1 MHQDSLLK
9 RNWVRGSAVI
19 ATAAL
24 SLALAVPAQAAPL
37 TGVKDAKANN
47 NVVTVTFQ
55 QGDHEVTGKI
65 TFLED
70 DIFRYNVDPSGEFS
84 EYAKPKS
91 DAHKAKIQAQP
102 DSSSKY
108 GKPGATVSEA
118 DGKIVITS
126 GETTIEFAKD
136 SALMTVKR
144 GGNVVMEESSP
155 LDLDKSG
162 TVQTLKK
169 HAGEDFFGGGTQN
182 GRFIHTGNTINIAN
196 ESNWVDGGVASPN
209 PFYWSDNGYGVVRN
223 TFADGK
229 YDFGATDGEKT
240 IAKHNENELDA
251 YYFVA
256 DAKEGK
262 ATAPIAQDLLRD
274 YFQVTGNPVLLP
286 EYAFYVGHL
295 NAWNRDMWSSEA
307 QSGYGKWQIKGS
319 EPADTGTGKVQYERG
334 GTGTSMQSSSHVES
348 LNGHGATEQGE
359 NIPEGTDF
367 PKEFSAQSR
376 LDNYLE
382 NDMPLG
388 YFLPNDGY
396 GAGYGVNGFG
406 KTGGVDPN
414 TGESS
419 AERLA
424 AVAANVA
431 NLEEFTNYANSK
443 GVATGLWTQS
453 QLSPDS
459 NPDTQWQLLRDFKQE
474 VNKGGVTT
482 LKTDVAWV
490 GHGYSMALDGVK
502 TAYDVITED
511 ASFRPNI
518 ISLDGW
524 AGTQRFA
531 GIWTGDQTGGNW
543 EYIRFHI
550 PTFIGQSLSGNPN
563 AGSDMDGI
571 FGGQPVIATRDYQ
584 WKTFAP
590 LMLDMDGWG
599 SYVKAP
605 QTHGDPYTGISRM
618 YLKLKSQLLP
628 YIYTSAA
635 SAANIDTGNDDT
647 GLPMIRAILLSDE
660 SEYAQSTKTQ
670 YEYTFG
676 DSFLVAPVYQN
687 TDGDEANG
695 GIGDGNDVRNGI
707 YLPGDENDIWIDYF
721 TGDQYRGGQVL
732 NNFDAPL
739 WKLPLFVKANA
750 IVPMYEPNDNPED
763 IDRTKREV
771 EFFATFGT
779 GEYTLFED
787 TGTYVENKSDSSNA
801 EYGKEDNISYGTNV
815 KTKFTSEAKDGKAT
829 FTAGKSEGSYE
840 GYDSNRTTVFTVNVS
855 AEPKS
860 VVAKNGDAKL
870 EIKKVATLDEF
881 KKTEP
886 TDGTAIYFFE
896 QAPNLN
902 YGATAESE
910 AVRNEGFSEQ
920 KIVTTPKLHVKF
932 AKTDVNKNEQ
942 TLEVDG
948 FVNKGELPGNTLDK
962 NLKVPTNL
970 AAPEDGL
977 TPTSI
982 KLTWDKVEGATSYDI
997 EIDGMINNIP
1007 SGDTVEFNVTD
1018 LPYNTEHEFKIRTR
1032 TATGF
1037 SEWSEPLKVKTLEDP
1052 WRNAPKPVSVDWK
1065 GGEQWGKLDLAFD
1078 HDDKSGSNF
1087 HSSNGNEAIGMPM
1100 TIDYGKTYNLDKFV
1114 YTPRQDNGG
1123 NGNVAKMKVEISLD
1137 GAHWVDL
1144 GVQEWD
1150 NKGEGKMLPKTVDLQ
1165 GKSARYLRLTV
1176 QESTGGFFS
1185 ATELALYK
1193 VDKTE
1198 GSDTGSLKAP
1208 GTVGSEDE
1216 NHLPNCYGRENRGT
1230 GTTDWDSHVAQSNAD
1245 YNLNNAYDVYD
1256 MSFTMSKLDG
1266 GTKKDGKV
1274 AGTISVV
1281 PEKASVKAGETITVA
1296 VKVQGGKNVNAM
1308 GALVKYPVADFDFVS
1323 NSLKTAESAKGM
1335 ESHSGMHTFGEPTNS
1350 VNIALANKGDKDLWN
1365 GSEDIATFQLTA
1377 KKDCEVKLESEAWL
1391 IGPKQDFITAD
1402 ANPAPQIMEL
1412 KEDAFNISVTNEGY
1426 PTDDGHN
1433 VEKLVQ
1439 QNSFA
1444 GLFNDKDND
1453 REFEFKWFLNAETF
1467 DQKVGLPANLTFE
1480 LKEPRTLKNVELYNG
1495 AKTSN
1500 GSINSLEA
1508 VITFEDGTTQ
1518 EFKDGDFAT
1527 NQPMYD
1533 FVISEANKAKKVAK
1547 VEIKP
1552 LTSTGTATGIENP
1565 NNRMLT
1571 IGEINFNYVEGEEP
1585 QEELEEV
1592 AQKSFNI
1599 TMTNDVLT
1607 TDDGTNV
1614 EKLVESKKYDGLF
1627 NNDEESN
1634 DFEFKWDVAGNHQD
1648 GKLPEYVKLPTTMHF
1663 ELKEPMVLR
1672 DVQVLNRKESNGS
1685 INSMEAVITYTD
1697 GSTTEFKDGDFAK
1710 KQDIY
1715 TLTAEKGKKVKS
1727 IDITPLTSDGTAS
1740 GYQGDAAKNRMLTL
1754 REINFH
1760 YAESDQ
1766 KPEVPEQVDKSKLQ
1780 AKYDELKGKA
1790 NDGYT
1795 EDSWSAFQKALDD
1808 AKAVLDNKDAKQP
1821 EVDAALK
1828 ALTDAN
1834 DGLTKPEAPEAD
1846 KSKLQAKYDELK
1858 GKAND
1863 GYTAESWDAF
1873 QKALA
1878 DAEAVLDNKDAKQAE
1893 VDAALDA
1900 LVKANDGL
1908 VKAEDPDQGG
1918 NGGNGGNTGN
1928 GGQGNQ
1934 GGNSG
1939 NAGGSNGGSGLPQ
1952 TGDPAAMAVAGTG
1965 IIGSV
1970 TAAIG
1975 AFFHRRRR
1983 DQ

>member
-1 MHQDSLLK
+1 MHHSSILK

-19 ATAAL
+19 ASAAL

-37 TGVKDAKANN
+37 TGVKDAKADK
-47 NVVTVTFQ
+47 NVVTVTFR
-55 QGDHEVTGKI
+55 QGDDEVTGRI

-84 EYAKPKS
+84 EYAEPKS
-91 DAHKAKIQAQP
+91 EAHKARIQAQP

-108 GKPGATVSEA
+108 NHPDAQVKAEG
-118 DGKIVITS
+118 DRFVITS
-126 GETTIEFAKD
+126 GDTTIEFAKD

-144 GGNVVMEESSP
+144 GGKVVMEETSP
-155 LDLDKSG
+155 LDVDKAG

-169 HAGEDFFGGGTQN
+169 HDGEDFFGGGTQN
-182 GRFIHTGNTINIAN
+182 GRFIHTGTTINIAN

-209 PFYWSDNGYGVVRN
+209 PFYWSDNGYGVMRN
-223 TFADGK
+223 TFADGS
-229 YDFGATDGEKT
+229 YDFGATDAGVT
-240 IAKHNENELDA
+240 TARHNENELDA

-262 ATAPIAQDLLRD
+262 ATAPIAQDLLQD

-307 QSGYGKWQIKGS
+307 KDGYGKWQIKGS
-319 EPADTGTGKVQYERG
+319 EPAGAGTGKVQYEKG
-334 GTGTSMQSSSHVES
+334 GTGTSMQPGSHVES

-382 NDMPLG
+382 NDMSLG

-406 KTGGVDPN
+406 KTGGVNDDG
-414 TGESS
+414 TSS

-424 AVAANVA
+424 AVAANVQ
-431 NLEEFTNYANSK
+431 NLKEFTDYANGK

-459 NPDTQWQLLRDFKQE
+459 NPDTQWQLLRDFKAE
-474 VNKGGVTT
+474 VNTGGVTT

-490 GHGYSMALDGVK
+490 GNGYSMALDGVK
-502 TAYDVITED
+502 TAYDIITED
-511 ASFRPNI
+511 VNFRPNI

-550 PTFIGQSLSGNPN
+550 PTYIGQSLSGNPN
-563 AGSDMDGI
+563 IGSDMDGI

-584 WKTFAP
+584 WKTFTP

-599 SYVKAP
+599 SHVKSP

-635 SAANIDTGNDDT
+635 SAANINTGNGDT
-647 GLPMIRAILLSDE
+647 GLPMIRAILLNDDSA
-660 SEYAQSTKTQ
+660 YAQSTKTQ

-676 DSFLVAPVYQN
+676 GSFLVAPVYQN
-687 TDGDEANG
+687 TDGDAANG
-695 GIGDGNDVRNGI
+695 GIGDGNDLRNGI
-707 YLPGDENDIWIDYF
+707 YLPNYGTEEEPTIWIDYF

-732 NNFDAPL
+732 NNFNAPL

-771 EFFATFGT
+771 EFFATSGK

-787 TGTYVENKSDSSNA
+787 TGTYIENKSDSSNEA
-801 EYGKEDNISYGTNV
+801 YGKEDNIDYGKSV
-815 KTKFTSEAKDGKAT
+815 KTTFTSEADAKSGTAT
-829 FTAGKSEGSYE
+829 FKAGKSEGAYD

-855 AEPKS
+855 KEPES
-860 VVAKNGDAKL
+860 VVAKNGDKEL
-870 EIKKVATLDEF
+870 TVEKVDSFDAF
-881 KKTEP
+881 KKAEP
-886 TDGTAIYFFE
+886 AEGKAVYFYE
-896 QAPNLN
+896 QTPNLN

-910 AVRNEGFSEQ
+910 QVRNEDFSKQ
-920 KIVTTPKLHVKF
+920 PINTTPKLHVKF
-932 AKTDVNKNEQ
+932 AKTDVNSSEQ
-942 TLEVDG
+942 TLEVKG
-948 FVNKGELPGNTLDK
+948 FENKGELPGNTLDK
-962 NLKVPTNL
+962 NLKAPANL

-982 KLTWDKVEGATSYDI
+982 KLTWDKVEGATAYDI
-997 EIDGMINNIP
+997 EIDGMVNNIP

-1032 TATGF
+1032 TATGY
-1037 SEWSEPLKVKTLEDP
+1037 SEWSAPLKVKTLEDP
-1052 WRNAPKPVSVDWK
+1052 WRNAPKPVHVDWE
-1065 GGEQWGKLDLAFD
+1065 GGEKWGKLDLAFD
-1078 HDDKSGSNF
+1078 HDDKSGSSF
-1087 HSSNGNEAIGMPM
+1087 HSTDSVIGMPM
-1100 TIDYGKTYNLDKFV
+1100 TIDYGKTYSLDKFV

-1123 NGNVAKMKVEISLD
+1123 NGNVSKMKVEISLD
-1137 GAHWVDL
+1137 GANWTDL
-1144 GVQEWD
+1144 GVQTWD
-1150 NKGEGKMLPKTVDLQ
+1150 NKGEGKMQPKTVDLN

-1176 QESTGGFFS
+1176 EESTGGFFS

-1193 VDKTE
+1193 ADKTE
-1198 GSDTGSLKAP
+1198 AAETGSLKAP
-1208 GTVGSEDE
+1208 GTVGEEDA

-1230 GTTDWDSHVAQSNAD
+1230 GTNDWTSHIVQSNAD

-1256 MSFTMSKLDG
+1256 MSFTMSKLNG

-1274 AGTISVV
+1274 AGAISVV
-1281 PEKASVKAGETITVA
+1281 PEKTSVKAGETITVA
-1296 VKVQGGKNVNAM
+1296 VKVKDGKNVNAM
-1308 GALVKYPVADFDFVS
+1308 GALVKYPVADFDFVKD
-1323 NSLKTAESAKGM
+1323 SLKVADSTKGM
-1335 ESHSGMHTFGEPTNS
+1335 ESHSGMYTFNEPSNS
-1350 VNIALANKGDKDLWN
+1350 VNIALANRGDKNLWN
-1365 GSEDIATFQLTA
+1365 GSEDVATFQLTA
-1377 KKDCEVKLESEAWL
+1377 KKDCEVNLDSQAWL
-1391 IGPKQDFITAD
+1391 IGPTQDFITSTGSEVL
-1402 ANPAPQIMEL
+1402 PEVKEL
-1412 KEDAFNISVTNEGY
+1412 GRDDFNITITNEHF
-1426 PTDDGHN
+1426 PTDDGTN
-1433 VEKLVQ
+1433 VEKLIQ
-1439 QNSFA
+1439 QKSYDN
-1444 GLFNDKDND
+1444 LFNGTETYVDGKV
-1453 REFEFKWFLNAETF
+1453 FEFLWNWEPNYVDGKFPEYV
-1467 DQKVGLPANLTFE
+1467 KLPVDIHFE
-1480 LKEPRTLKNVELYNG
+1480 LKEPRALSDIEVCNRESGNGRVKKLNV
-1495 AKTSN
+1495 T
-1500 GSINSLEA
+1500 
-1508 VITFEDGTTQ
+1508 VFFEDGTKQTFSAGEEDTYTVQ
-1518 EFKDGDFAT
+1518 IAAENKGKKVKSVDVSP
-1527 NQPMYD
+1527 Q
-1533 FVISEANKAKKVAK
+1533 EAN
-1547 VEIKP
+1547 
-1552 LTSTGTATGIENP
+1552 GTQ
-1565 NNRMLT
+1565 MLT
-1571 IGEINFNYVEGEEP
+1571 ICEINFNYTEEDP
-1585 QEELEEV
+1585 KPEELKEV
-1592 AQKSFNI
+1592 SQEQFGI
-1599 TMTNDVLT
+1599 TMTNDILT

-1627 NNDEESN
+1627 NGKEGDADN
-1634 DFEFKWDVAGNHQD
+1634 DFEFKWDLGYNYVN
-1648 GKLPEYVKLPTTMHF
+1648 GKLPDYVKLPTTMHF
-1663 ELKEPMVLR
+1663 ELKDPMVLR
-1672 DVQVLNRKESNGS
+1672 DVQILNRKNSNGS
-1685 INSMEAVITYTD
+1685 VNSLEAVITYTD

-1710 KQDIY
+1710 KQEVY
-1715 TLTAEKGKKVKS
+1715 TLTADNTKKVKS
-1727 IDITPLTSDGTAS
+1727 VDITPLTSDGTAT
-1740 GYQGDAAKNRMLTL
+1740 GYQGEDAKNRMLTL
-1754 REINFH
+1754 REINFR
-1760 YAESDQ
+1760 YVEGDQ
-1766 KPEVPEQVDKSKLQ
+1766 KPEVPEVNKADLQ

-1795 EDSWSAFQKALDD
+1795 EDSWNAFQKALEG
-1808 AKAVLDNKDAKQP
+1808 AKAVLDKADATQS
-1821 EVDAALK
+1821 EVDTALK

-1834 DGLTKPEAPEAD
+1834 AGLVKPEVPEVNKAD
-1846 KSKLQAKYDELK
+1846 LQAKYDELK

-1863 GYTAESWDAF
+1863 GYTEDSWNAF
-1873 QKALA
+1873 QKALEGA
-1878 DAEAVLDNKDAKQAE
+1878 KAVLDNEKATQSE

-1900 LVKANDGL
+1900 LVKADAGL
-1908 VKAEDPDQGG
+1908 TKAENPSPNPDPEDPKPE
-1918 NGGNGGNTGN
+1918 NPDGN
-1928 GGQGNQ
+1928 GGQD
-1934 GGNSG
+1934 
-1939 NAGGSNGGSGLPQ
+1939 GSNPGNTNKPGSGLPQ
-1952 TGDPAAMAVAGTG
+1952 TGDPAVVAVAGTG

-1970 TAAIG
+1970 TAALG